1 MFEIFHDINWILLG
15 ALIIVSAL
23 VSWAGDVIGMKL
35 GKKRITFLKIRPKYT
50 SRIISVLTGVGIAI
64 ATIFVLSAAS
74 EQVRTALFSMQV
86 IQRQLI
92 STREKLKKNE
102 ESMGRM
108 EIDLFQSRGDLSEK
122 EAELRQVE
130 EKLDEGMKS
139 LNETRAKLAAM
150 TRMRDETEAEQA
162 VLQKEKDKLL
172 AESKK
177 LDASVKALKAES
189 ESLKSGIQ
197 RLREGRIAAFTGE
210 ILAQGVMTDS
220 IITAQQ
226 VDQYINRLRSEAR
239 ALLAYR
245 FGGKDPESVK
255 LPEVAAESVAKVRER
270 LTHSP
275 GRWLLRLT
283 ALGNAVEGEAVQA
296 QIEAYRSRL
305 IYRENQLLYSH
316 TFEPDTPRHKIE
328 ETVFQALRS
337 LNQKAANDG
346 VLRDPISGNVGSID
360 TGEFI
365 TALDKISQIKS
376 SIKLEILTARDI
388 YSEGP
393 LRVKFV
399 LN

>member
-15 ALIIVSAL
+15 TLIIVSAL

-35 GKKRITFLKIRPKYT
+35 GKKRLTFLKIRPKYT

-64 ATIFVLSAAS
+64 ATILVLSTAS

-92 STREKLKKNE
+92 STREELKKNE
-102 ESMGRM
+102 EDMSRL
-108 EIDLFQSRGDLSEK
+108 EIDFLRSRGDLSEK
-122 EAELRQVE
+122 EDELKQVE
-130 EKLDEGMKS
+130 EKLETGMKN

-150 TRMRDETEAEQA
+150 TEMRDKTEAEQV
-162 VLQKEKDKLL
+162 VLQKENDRLL

-177 LDASVKALKAES
+177 LAASVKALKEES

-210 ILAQGVMTDS
+210 ILAQGVLADS

-226 VDQYINRLRSEAR
+226 VDQYIDRLRREAR

-245 FGGKDPESVK
+245 FGGKDPEAVK
-255 LPEVAAESVAKVRER
+255 LPTVTAESISRVRDR
-270 LTHSP
+270 LTRSP

-296 QIEAYRSRL
+296 QLEAHRSRL
-305 IYRENQLLYSH
+305 IYHENQLLYSH
-316 TFEPDTPRHKIE
+316 TFEPGAPRHEIE
-328 ETVFQALRS
+328 EDVFQALRS
-337 LNQKAANDG
+337 LNQKAVNDG

-365 TALDKISQIKS
+365 TALDKISQGKN

-393 LRVKFV
+393 LRVKFI
-399 LN
+399 LK

>member
-92 STREKLKKNE
+92 SMSEELKKNE

-130 EKLDEGMKS
+130 DKLENGMKS
-139 LNETRAKLAAM
+139 LNETCAKLAAM
-150 TRMRDETEAEQA
+150 TRMRDDTEAEQA
-162 VLQKEKDKLL
+162 VLQKENDRLL

-220 IITAQQ
+220 IITAQH
-226 VDQYINRLRSEAR
+226 VDQYIDMLRSEAR

-245 FGGKDPESVK
+245 FGGKTPESVK
-255 LPEVAAESVAKVRER
+255 LPEVAAESAAKVRER

-283 ALGNAVEGEAVQA
+283 ALSNAVEGEAVQA

-328 ETVFQALRS
+328 ETVFQALKS

-365 TALDKISQIKS
+365 TALDKISQVKS
-376 SIKLEILTARDI
+376 SIKLEILTAMDI

-393 LRVKFV
+393 MRVKFV
-399 LN
+399 LK